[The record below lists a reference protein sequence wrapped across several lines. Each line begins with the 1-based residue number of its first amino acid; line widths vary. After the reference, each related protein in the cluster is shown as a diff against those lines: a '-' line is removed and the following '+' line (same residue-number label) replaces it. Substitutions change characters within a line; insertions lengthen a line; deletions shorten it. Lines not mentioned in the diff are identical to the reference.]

1 MTIVLGYN
9 CDFVIPEGML
19 YADWYK
25 DGILFK
31 PLEAMCNWGKEH
43 LEEIGNDTK
52 CKQTDGYSKL
62 LF

>member
-25 DGILFK
+25 DCILFK

-52 CKQTDGYSKL
+52 CK
-62 LF
+62 